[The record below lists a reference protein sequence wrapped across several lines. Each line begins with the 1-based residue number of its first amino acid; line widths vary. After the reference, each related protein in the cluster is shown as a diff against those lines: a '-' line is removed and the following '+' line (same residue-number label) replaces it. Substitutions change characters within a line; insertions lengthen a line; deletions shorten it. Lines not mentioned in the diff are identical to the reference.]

1 MPSSIYDIAIIGG
14 GASGLAAAIVAAHE
28 GARVLIIERDVE
40 AGLPLLATGNGRC
53 NLSLPTTST
62 ALAVRVVPVR
72 RAGRSPS

>member
-40 AGLPLLATGNGRC
+40 AGLPLLAWILHITCIPVSR
-53 NLSLPTTST
+53 
-62 ALAVRVVPVR
+62 LA
-72 RAGRSPS
+72 